1 MFYNFG
7 KFSGRKCARVAAE
20 MSVCVCMLRYALLLY
35 MVYGSLS
42 YEPIPILFIYGKCKL
57 YVYSSMWE
65 SKQSQQQQNVCVL
78 YIRRT

>member
-42 YEPIPILFIYGKCKL
+42 YEPTYTIHIWK
-57 YVYSSMWE
+57 M
-65 SKQSQQQQNVCVL
+65 QTVCL
-78 YIRRT
+78 